1 MNGAQQRDRILA
13 VAGPAARHLS
23 PPAEAVVEWLAS
35 QNEEII
41 DGIVELLGAARALAG
56 EPAST
61 PARPRA
67 SLPLPRR
74 LPVDTVGN
82 SGP

>member
-1 MNGAQQRDRILA
+1 M
-13 VAGPAARHLS
+13 
-23 PPAEAVVEWLAS
+23 EWLAS
-35 QNEEII
+35 QNEDII
-41 DGIVELLGAARALAG
+41 DGIVELLGAARALAA

-74 LPVDTVGN
+74 FPVDTVGN